1 MIHWKLINIFFLL
14 NYYHI
19 STIFSCTNNDE
30 LGIIS
35 NPTFSLTFQP
45 PAAWTYPLSTAE
57 ETLSFFPGQ
66 PMSQTSSQNIASTDM
81 ESAVIG
87 AFKEI
92 GLSPDGITITSTYI
106 PPQYHDCYKNSAAS
120 TELQSLKVGSTFQ
133 IFENGVIT
141 RTATIGGADLTYD
154 ICLAQSFSENSI
166 TLTYTEISLQ
176 ATIKID
182 NFSASKFTVKQIA
195 SLITTKLVF
204 GRGVK
209 FLKEIVIS

>member
-1 MIHWKLINIFFLL
+1 MILWNLTNIFIILSSF
-14 NYYHI
+14 NFYV
-19 STIFSCTNNDE
+19 IFSCSSGDE
-30 LGIIS
+30 LSIIS

-45 PAAWTYPLSTAE
+45 PAAWTYPLSNAE

-66 PMSQTSSQNIASTDM
+66 PMTQTSAQNIASIDM
-81 ESAVIG
+81 ESAVLG

-92 GLSPDGITITSTYI
+92 GLPPDGISVKATYI

-120 TELQSLKVGSTFQ
+120 TELQALKVGSTFQ

-141 RTATIGGADLTYD
+141 RTATIGGADLTFD
-154 ICLAQSFSENSI
+154 ICLAQSFAENSI
-166 TLTYTEISLQ
+166 TLTYTDIIEQ

-182 NFSASKFTVKQIA
+182 NFSASKFTVKQLA
-195 SLITTKLVF
+195 SIVTTKLVF

>member
-1 MIHWKLINIFFLL
+1 MIYWNLINIFIILSFS
-14 NYYHI
+14 NF
-19 STIFSCTNNDE
+19 SKIFSCPSSDE
-30 LGIIS
+30 FGIIS

-45 PAAWTYPLSTAE
+45 PAAWTYPLPSSE

-66 PMSQTSSQNIASTDM
+66 PMTQTIAQNIASTDM
-81 ESAVIG
+81 ESAVIS

-92 GLSPDGITITSTYI
+92 GLSPDSITVKATYI
-106 PPQYHDCYKNSAAS
+106 PPQFHDCYKNGAAS
-120 TELQSLKVGSTFQ
+120 TELQVLKVGSTFQ

-154 ICLAQSFSENSI
+154 ICLAQSYAENSI
-166 TLTYTEISLQ
+166 TLTYTEISEQ

-182 NFSASKFTVKQIA
+182 NFSASKFTIKQLA
-195 SLITTKLVF
+195 SIVTTKLVF